1 MLYKNLMGMNSE
13 EIIWILLKKKE
24 YIPIDII
31 YEPTLDENKEIE
43 WFFAPDISLSYVGYI
58 EKIRNNEK
66 YMEIRITRQCHYCS
80 NFFVK
85 TEEKM
90 KKHLQCCSGKAGF
103 TFFFDNG
110 RLPRSLQ

>member
-1 MLYKNLMGMNSE
+1 MAFLRFYERRNKFRYQLKQDLKEKNRWKENFHHVLYKNLMGMNSE
-13 EIIWILLKKKE
+13 EIIWTLLKKKE

-66 YMEIRITRQCHYCS
+66 YMEIRITR
-80 NFFVK
+80 
-85 TEEKM
+85 
-90 KKHLQCCSGKAGF
+90 
-103 TFFFDNG
+103 
-110 RLPRSLQ
+110 